1 MEQRSNLRYRA
12 QFRSSFSSV
21 AMVGGEGSLLDLS
34 LRGCRIE
41 SLTDVK
47 PGATL
52 EVRVEAI
59 EGEPP
64 IQIQAAI
71 VRWSREQQ
79 FGLEFEVIAPTE
91 WTHLQNIVK
100 QIELEPYQ
108 RESHAADFTGS
119 V

>member
-12 QFRSSFSSV
+12 LFRSSFSSV

-108 RESHAADFTGS
+108 RESHAADVTGS

>member
-12 QFRSSFSSV
+12 LFRSSFSSV

-34 LRGCRIE
+34 IRGCRIE

-47 PGATL
+47 PGTTL

-59 EGEPP
+59 GGEPP

-91 WTHLQNIVK
+91 WAHLQDVVK

-108 RESHAADFTGS
+108 RESQAADVTGS

>member
-34 LRGCRIE
+34 SRGCRIE

-52 EVRVEAI
+52 EVRI
-59 EGEPP
+59 EVIEHRPP
-64 IQIQAAI
+64 IQIQAAV
-71 VRWSREQQ
+71 VRWSRERQ
-79 FGLEFEVIAPTE
+79 FGREFEVIAPTE
-91 WTHLQNIVK
+91 WAYLRDVVK

-108 RESHAADFTGS
+108 RESQAADITGS
-119 V
+119 G